1 MALLSSAFYRLN
13 TLERASIYEQTF
25 SESWLDELDGECDDP
40 LDITDSALGADGAT
54 GKGRRAAERKEM
66 TESEIGVS
74 DGLGLQLNYS
84 ISEHSA

>member
-1 MALLSSAFYRLN
+1 MTPSLSICRLN

-40 LDITDSALGADGAT
+40 LDIMDPSLRTDGAM
-54 GKGRRAAERKEM
+54 GKGRRVERKEM

-74 DGLGLQLNYS
+74 DRVVNLT
-84 ISEHSA
+84 A

>member
-1 MALLSSAFYRLN
+1 MNFIVFKFANNIMCDSSPACRLN

-40 LDITDSALGADGAT
+40 LDDGMDSAHLLGADGT
-54 GKGRRAAERKEM
+54 TSKGRRATERKEM

-74 DGLGLQLNYS
+74 G
-84 ISEHSA
+84 